1 MMFKRWMAAAVIA
14 AFALSFV
21 PGGALAKEALEIK
34 EEREFTFKTPDSEA
48 TVFTLKN
55 NRDTDVEATVE
66 VYDQAARK
74 VVQTMTLTLMAG
86 DTPTPVPARVY
97 NKMVYDDEITTYRYT
112 IKAPGVTERLY
123 YGQKLNITKNSAG
136 ETINTYK
143 QVYNSYYPNNT
154 VSSFGPHFRDVTPN
168 LTDLWYMFT
177 PIDLS
182 LQGRQT
188 FVLAASNMYEVGW
201 VHVDVQGDGVI
212 VTYEMMHGDEPGFT
226 TETHSEFLTFYN
238 EYADVGIVE
247 PEDMPGPSAFAFGR
261 PFSISYDLG
270 GDTNVL
276 MFVRNRITYFQFP
289 APKSEYIRFWE
300 NKDEYETRREGML
313 NMMDP
318 ITGVQNEK

>member
-21 PGGALAKEALEIK
+21 PGGALAAEALEIK

-154 VSSFGPHFRDVTPN
+154 VSSFGPHFRDVTPD

-212 VTYEMMHGDEPGFT
+212 VTYEMMHEDEPGFT
-226 TETHSEFLTFYN
+226 TETLSEFLTFYN
-238 EYADVGIVE
+238 EYADVGIAE

>member
-14 AFALSFV
+14 AFALSFM
-21 PGGALAKEALEIK
+21 PGGAVAKEALEIK
-34 EEREFTFKTPDSEA
+34 EEREFTFKTPNSEA

-74 VVQTMTLTLMAG
+74 VVQTMTLKLMAG
-86 DTPTPVPARVY
+86 DAPTPVPAHVY

-112 IKAPGVTERLY
+112 IKAPGVTKKLY

-136 ETINTYK
+136 KVINTYK
-143 QVYNSYYPNNT
+143 QIYNSYYPNNT

-182 LQGRQT
+182 LQGRQS
-188 FVLAASNMYEVGW
+188 FVLVASNMYEVGW

-212 VTYEMMHGDEPGFT
+212 VTYEMMHEDERGFT
-226 TETHSEFLTFYN
+226 TDNISEFLTFYN
-238 EYADVGIVE
+238 QYSDVGIVE

-318 ITGVQNEK
+318 ITSVQNEK

>member
-1 MMFKRWMAAAVIA
+1 MMFKRWMAAAIIA

-21 PGGALAKEALEIK
+21 PGGALAAEALEIK
-34 EEREFTFKTPDSEA
+34 EEREFTFKTPNSEA

-154 VSSFGPHFRDVTPN
+154 VSSFGPHFRDVTPD

-212 VTYEMMHGDEPGFT
+212 VTYEMMHEDEPGFT